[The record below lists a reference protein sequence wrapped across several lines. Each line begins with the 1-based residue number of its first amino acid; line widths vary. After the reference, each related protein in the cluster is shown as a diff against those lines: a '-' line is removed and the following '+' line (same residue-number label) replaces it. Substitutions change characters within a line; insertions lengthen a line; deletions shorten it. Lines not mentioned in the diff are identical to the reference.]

1 MCPAPIDTRMMKA
14 LEEGVAPADPAKAR
28 ISIAARIPMGRYG
41 QPAEVAALV
50 AYLMSDDA
58 SFLTGGAYTVDGGS
72 MA

>member
-1 MCPAPIDTRMMKA
+1 MMKA
-14 LEEGVAPADPAKAR
+14 LEEGVDPTDPAKAR